1 MDEKLFEIV
10 EYGGQLDKRAE
21 NGWALEVNL
30 VSWNGMPPKIDIRSW
45 SPDHERMT
53 RGITL
58 TEEQAR
64 KLGQMLG
71 SRYKDRHLSAPEKEM
86 TER

>member
-58 TEEQAR
+58 TEDQAR
-64 KLGQMLG
+64 KLSQMLG
-71 SRYKDRHLSAPEKEM
+71 SRYKDRHLSSPEKEM